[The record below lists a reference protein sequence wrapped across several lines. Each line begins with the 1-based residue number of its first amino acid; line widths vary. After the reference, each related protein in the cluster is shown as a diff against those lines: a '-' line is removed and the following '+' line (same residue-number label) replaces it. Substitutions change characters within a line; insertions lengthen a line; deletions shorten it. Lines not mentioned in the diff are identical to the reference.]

1 MPPSQNA
8 IVQGLIPVSG
18 VRVDSMI
25 NRCVRGV
32 MISTLAVSLEGLSV
46 WTAEAIS
53 VGSKVC
59 FSMDEGAKVGVD
71 SV

>member
-1 MPPSQNA
+1 
-8 IVQGLIPVSG
+8 
-18 VRVDSMI
+18 MI
-25 NRCVRGV
+25 NRCV
-32 MISTLAVSLEGLSV
+32 MISTLAVSLEELSV

-53 VGSKVC
+53 VGSKIR

>member
-1 MPPSQNA
+1 
-8 IVQGLIPVSG
+8 
-18 VRVDSMI
+18 MI
-25 NRCVRGV
+25 NRCV
-32 MISTLAVSLEGLSV
+32 SDV

-53 VGSKVC
+53 VGSKIR